1 VFEEIIMPRHSLLLL
16 TAGWL
21 VLVSQLS
28 GQAPDPKQIAADE
41 KRLQAAG
48 LKIDDA
54 ALLEFL
60 RARTLTD
67 DERSKVLVL
76 ISQLGATA
84 FRTREKASADLI
96 AKGPVVMELLRQ
108 GTNDPDLEISRRC
121 EMCLQKI
128 KEHDVPDLPA
138 AVVRLLAVRKTVG
151 AVEVMLSCL
160 PFVGGEAVADE
171 VRNALTALA
180 VKDGKVNKALVD
192 ALTDKMAPRRAAAG
206 EALVRAGVKEHHKA
220 VLALLQDSDINVRW
234 RVAMALVLAKHK
246 DAVPELIGLIAGTT
260 QAQAWQIEDI
270 LYRLADGKSPPAVAL
285 GANEAG
291 RKKCR
296 DAWLAWWK
304 EHSKVVDLAVLQ
316 QGQRLLG
323 YTTVVLLD
331 KSRILELDGNENVRW
346 QIDDVKFPLDIQV
359 LAGDRVLVAE
369 YQGNRVTEFNFK
381 GEILWK
387 HFFEGPQMAQRL
399 PNGNTFI
406 AGRIV
411 VMEVDPAGNKVL
423 LTNLGGGVG
432 VMKCMKS
439 PNNEIVC
446 LFEDGKV
453 ARFDAQG
460 KELSSFHVEL
470 GMKLFGGR
478 IHALTNGNVLIPHHL
493 ENKVVEYNANGK
505 MVWQVRIDQPIAA
518 LRLPNGNTIVTSMNQ
533 NRAVEFDRDGKEV
546 WQYRQDTRVTR
557 AIRR

>member
-1 VFEEIIMPRHSLLLL
+1 VFEEMIMRAPSLLLL

-28 GQAPDPKQIAADE
+28 GQATDPKQIAADE

-60 RARTLTD
+60 RKRTLTD
-67 DERSKVLVL
+67 DERSKVQVL
-76 ISQLGATA
+76 ISQLGAVA

-96 AKGPVVMELLRQ
+96 AKGPVVMELLKQ
-108 GTNDPDLEISRRC
+108 GINDPDLEISRRC

-128 KEHDVPDLPA
+128 KEHDVPDVPA
-138 AVVRLLAVRKTVG
+138 AVVRLLAARKTAG
-151 AVEVMLSCL
+151 AVEVLLACL
-160 PFVGGEAVADE
+160 PFVDGEAVADE

-180 VKDGKVNKALVD
+180 VQDGKVNKALVA
-192 ALTDKMAPRRAAAG
+192 ALTDKMAPRRGAAG
-206 EALVRAGVKEHHKA
+206 EVLVRAGVKEHYKA
-220 VLALLQDSDINVRW
+220 VQALLQDTDINVRW
-234 RVAMALVLAKHK
+234 RVAMALVLAKDK
-246 DAVPELIGLIAGTT
+246 DAVPELIGLLPGAS

-270 LYRLADGKSPPAVAL
+270 LYRLADGKTPPAVAL
-285 GANEAG
+285 GVNEAG

-296 DAWLAWWK
+296 DAWLTWWK
-304 EHSKVVDLAVLQ
+304 EHGKAVDLAVLQ
-316 QGQRLLG
+316 LGQRLLG
-323 YTTVVLLD
+323 YTTIVLLD
-331 KSRILELDGNENVRW
+331 KNSILELDGNDNVRW

-359 LAGDRVLVAE
+359 LPGDRVLVAE
-369 YQGNRVTEFNFK
+369 YHGNHVKEFNFK
-381 GEILWK
+381 GEVLWK
-387 HFFEGPQMAQRL
+387 HYFDGPQMAQRL
-399 PNGNTFI
+399 ANGNTFM
-406 AGRIV
+406 AGRNV

-423 LTNLGGGVG
+423 LTNLGNGAGI
-432 VMKCMKS
+432 MKCMKA

-460 KELSSFHVEL
+460 KELTSFHVDL

-478 IHALTNGNVLIPHHL
+478 IHALANGNVLIPHHL

-505 MVWQVRIDQPIAA
+505 MIWQVRIDQPIAA
-518 LRLPNGNTIVTSMNQ
+518 VRLPNGNTIVTSMNQ
-533 NRAVEFDRDGKEV
+533 NRAVEFDPSGKEV
-546 WQYRQDTRVTR
+546 WQYRQNTRVTR